1 MGKWLGINAEAACF
15 QYFSVLKL
23 LVFVNMTSIVSN
35 YQADLVT
42 VLTWNENRKI
52 GLGIVGK

>member
-1 MGKWLGINAEAACF
+1 MVGDKRGAACF

-23 LVFVNMTSIVSN
+23 LDFVNMTSIVSN
-35 YQADLVT
+35 YQADLVM

-52 GLGIVGK
+52 GLGIVDK